1 MKGDNFSRRDSSKR
15 EEKNKEKEE
24 DMLPELP
31 DEIIV
36 HILSFVH
43 AKTAV
48 QTSVLNKRYRNLW
61 ASLPVFNF
69 DDSSFQD
76 AMSFEVFV
84 DNFLSC
90 RDTSTNV
97 FNVYLDCHYDVY
109 NDHVVDSI
117 IDHVIDTPS
126 ITTTIEV
133 LTILAQYVVSNLPKL
148 SVCTSLTT
156 LKLSYIFI
164 RTTNFDLPSL
174 KHLYLCCCNFDCG
187 WENLFDPF
195 KGFVNLE
202 SLYFHSCIYY
212 GDFNIFKISTPHLV
226 DLNISCFRV
235 AGKLE
240 ADCVFELQTP
250 RLKYFK
256 YTDSYVLYCFSTEIN
271 LLFVE
276 KIYIDVGW
284 LAKDSG
290 SLYTL
295 IKLFEI
301 MQRAKSISLSY
312 EIIEVLSMFS
322 DKLKDQSSPFT
333 RMQTFEL
340 KCDASSSSAMP
351 QDIKKYLFGASC

>member
-133 LTILAQYVVSNLPKL
+133 L
-148 SVCTSLTT
+148 
-156 LKLSYIFI
+156 
-164 RTTNFDLPSL
+164 
-174 KHLYLCCCNFDCG
+174 
-187 WENLFDPF
+187 
-195 KGFVNLE
+195 
-202 SLYFHSCIYY
+202 
-212 GDFNIFKISTPHLV
+212 
-226 DLNISCFRV
+226 
-235 AGKLE
+235 
-240 ADCVFELQTP
+240 
-250 RLKYFK
+250 
-256 YTDSYVLYCFSTEIN
+256 
-271 LLFVE
+271 
-276 KIYIDVGW
+276 
-284 LAKDSG
+284 
-290 SLYTL
+290 
-295 IKLFEI
+295 
-301 MQRAKSISLSY
+301 
-312 EIIEVLSMFS
+312 SMFS
-322 DKLKDQSSPFT
+322 DELEDESSPFT

-340 KCDASSSSAMP
+340 KCDDLPPLPCLRTYKNICLVHLVDLIYMDVKVLSMFPYELEDKCSPFTRMQTFELITGVHNFELICDASSSAMP
-351 QDIKKYLFGASC
+351 RDEQYGKTNIVEDVFLWGS